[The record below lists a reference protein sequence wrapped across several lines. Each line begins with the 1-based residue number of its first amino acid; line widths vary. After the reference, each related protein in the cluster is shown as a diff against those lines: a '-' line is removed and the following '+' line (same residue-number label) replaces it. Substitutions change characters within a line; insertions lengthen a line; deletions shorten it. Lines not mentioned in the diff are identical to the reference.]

1 MTYYEVFVNGE
12 LFTNW
17 LKGIE
22 AAEDHVLKCKERG
35 DIKGYDDVEIKEQ
48 IIE

>member
-1 MTYYEVFVNGE
+1 MTYYEVFVNGK

-22 AAEDHVLKCKERG
+22 EAENHIFECKERG
-35 DIKGYDDVEIKEQ
+35 SIKSWDDVEIKEQ
-48 IIE
+48 TEE